1 MDKVRSGGIKHI
13 MPVQNVTS
21 CFCTLNIDIWVV
33 ANRWAGADK
42 TLMTVVFFSTDVNPK
57 INVASMIVCDVVN
70 EVVLRVPELN
80 IA

>member
-1 MDKVRSGGIKHI
+1 MDKVLSGGIKHI

-21 CFCTLNIDIWVV
+21 FFCTLNIDIRIV
-33 ANRWAGADK
+33 ADRWAGADK
-42 TLMTVVFFSTDVNPK
+42 TLMTVVFFSTYVNPK

-80 IA
+80 VA